1 MTIRHML
8 EKHMNNR
15 ISSLAPGETGETT
28 MNVRTLCLA
37 ILNFGEATGYE
48 IRKQSMEGDYSYFV
62 DASFG
67 AIYPALTRLTE
78 DGLVTCR
85 DEVTPGKP
93 ARKVYS
99 ITPAGRR
106 AFIEA
111 LHQPVEP
118 DIFKSQFL
126 LVAVC
131 AEYVE
136 PRHIADLV
144 ARRIAEMEKEIAD
157 LRAARENCEHPGSLW
172 TIDYGIACHEQGLKH
187 LLRHGQELV
196 AIAGTALGAEAA
208 E

>member
-1 MTIRHML
+1 
-8 EKHMNNR
+8 
-15 ISSLAPGETGETT
+15 

-48 IRKQSMEGDYSYFV
+48 IRKQSMEGDFSYFV

-78 DGLVTCR
+78 DGLVECR
-85 DEVTPGKP
+85 DEVSPGKP

-118 DIFKSQFL
+118 DTFKSQFL
-126 LVAVC
+126 LVATC

-136 PRHIADLV
+136 PRHIAELV
-144 ARRIAEMEKEIAD
+144 ARRTAEMERAVAD
-157 LRAARENCEHPGSLW
+157 LRAARRDCEHPGSVWAL
-172 TIDYGIACHEQGLKH
+172 DYGIACHEQCLEH
-187 LLRHGQELV
+187 LRRHGPQLV